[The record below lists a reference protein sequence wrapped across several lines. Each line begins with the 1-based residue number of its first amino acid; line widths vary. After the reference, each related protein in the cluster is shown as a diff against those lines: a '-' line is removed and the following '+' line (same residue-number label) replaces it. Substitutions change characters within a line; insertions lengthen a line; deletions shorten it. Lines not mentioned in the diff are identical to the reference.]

1 MNYLIPLMVVI
12 PILAALIVNI
22 LGGKD
27 KTVKAFSIIVGL
39 AIPIIAILAAIG
51 VQYFGGHDPGLLA
64 NSLPSNL
71 VGTLVASYNTGIV
84 YIFDNIERI
93 FIFLMG
99 IVAFLS
105 IFTYFT
111 EKKEVSGPY
120 LYLIFMGLA
129 SVIALLLSNDIFNMY
144 VFFEITALTQV
155 GIIVA
160 SSTEDNYEIA
170 FKYLILGS
178 IGGPMLL
185 LGVGFVLGTI
195 GSVNITDII
204 YAISNNFVDPY
215 SPGLVIGFAL
225 ILFGWLY
232 SAGLPPFHTIKS
244 AVYSKARPN
253 GSAIL
258 QGFSVLC
265 MLAFGIAMYKIFAY
279 IPGFNTA
286 IIVFAILAMVLSIA
300 MSAMEV
306 DFRRMIAFL
315 AVGELGFIALGF
327 GIGTQMSIAAALFQ
341 AANEIVITAMLFIGF
356 GSIYY
361 LTNTSDTRKLGGL
374 IGVDSLMGVMILLG
388 GCALAGVPP
397 FNGFVSKL
405 MLVQAALE
413 AGYTEL
419 AILAVIVSVV
429 IFFTFVK
436 AFHSVFLE
444 PKPKDLKFVNEKIPR
459 VTVFSVAVLLIICLA
474 LGLFPNIVTD
484 VFIPFA
490 GGLI

>member
-170 FKYLILGS
+170 LKYLILGS

-356 GSIYY
+356 GSVYY

>member
-1 MNYLIPLMVVI
+1 MNYLIPLLVVI
-12 PILAALIVNI
+12 PILSALIVNI
-22 LGGKD
+22 FDGKD
-27 KTVKAFSIIVGL
+27 KTVKAISLVLGILV
-39 AIPIIAILAAIG
+39 PIIAICATVG
-51 VQYFGGHDPGLLA
+51 VQYFGGHNPSLLTS
-64 NSLPSNL
+64 SLPANL
-71 VGTLVASYNTGIV
+71 VNTLVAGYNTGIV
-84 YIFDNIERI
+84 YVFANIERI

-99 IVAFLS
+99 IVAFLA
-105 IFTYFT
+105 ILTYFA

-170 FKYLILGS
+170 LKYLILGA

-185 LGVGFVLGTI
+185 LGIGFILGTI

-204 YAISNNFVDPY
+204 YVISNKFVQPY

-279 IPGFNTA
+279 IPYFNTA
-286 IIVFAILAMVLSIA
+286 IIVFAILAMVLGVA

-356 GSIYY
+356 GSVYY

-374 IGVDSLMGVMILLG
+374 IGVDSKMAIMVLLG
-388 GCALAGVPP
+388 GWALAGVPP
-397 FNGFVSKL
+397 FNGFQSKL
-405 MLVQAALE
+405 MLVQAALD

-419 AILAVIVSVV
+419 AILAIIVSVV

-436 AFHSVFLE
+436 AFHNVYLQ
-444 PKPKDLKFVNEKIPR
+444 PKPNELKFVYDKIPK
-459 VTVFSVAVLLIICLA
+459 VTVFAVAILLIICLV
-474 LGLFPNIVTD
+474 LGICPNIVTD

>member
-1 MNYLIPLMVVI
+1 MNYLIPLMVII

-22 LGGKD
+22 SGERD
-27 KTVKAFSIIVGL
+27 KITRAISLICAIV
-39 AIPIIAILAAIG
+39 IPIIAILAAAGI
-51 VQYFGGHDPGLLA
+51 QYFGGHDPSLILS
-64 NSLPSNL
+64 SLPSNL

-84 YIFDNIERI
+84 YIFGNFEKI

-99 IVAFLS
+99 LLVFLA
-105 IFTYFT
+105 IFTYFS
-111 EKKEVSGPY
+111 EKDEVSSPY

-129 SVIALLLSNDIFNMY
+129 SVTALILSNDIFNMY

-170 FKYLILGS
+170 LKYLILGS

-185 LGVGFVLGTI
+185 LGIGFILGTV
-195 GSVNITDII
+195 GSVNLADIS

-215 SPGLVIGFAL
+215 APSLVIGFAL

-232 SAGLPPFHTIKS
+232 ASGLPPFHTIKS

-253 GSAIL
+253 GAAVL

-265 MLAFGIAMYKIFAY
+265 MIAFAIAMYRIFAY
-279 IPGFNTA
+279 MPHFNTA
-286 IIVFAILAMVLSIA
+286 IILFAVLAMVLSVA
-300 MSAMEV
+300 MAAMEI

-327 GIGTQMSIAAALFQ
+327 GIGTQESIAAALFQ
-341 AANEIVITAMLFIGF
+341 ATNEMLITALLLIAF
-356 GSIYY
+356 GSVYY
-361 LTNTSDTRKLGGL
+361 LTHTSDTRKLGGL
-374 IGVDSLMGVMILLG
+374 IAVDSKMAIMVLLG
-388 GCALAGVPP
+388 GFALAGVPP
-397 FNGFVSKL
+397 FNGFQSKL
-405 MLVQAALE
+405 MLVQAALD
-413 AGYTEL
+413 AGYSEL
-419 AILAVIVSVV
+419 ALLAIIVSVV

-436 AFHSVFLE
+436 AFHTVYLQ
-444 PKPKDLKFVNEKIPR
+444 PKPNDLKFVHEKIPKA
-459 VTVFSVAVLLIICLA
+459 TVFSVAVLLLLCLI
-474 LGLFPNIVTD
+474 LGIFPNIVTD

-490 GGLI
+490 GGLL

>member
-22 LGGKD
+22 FGGKD
-27 KTVKAFSIIVGL
+27 KTVKAISIVVAI
-39 AIPIIAILAAIG
+39 AIPVIAIIAAVGI
-51 VQYFGGHDPGLLA
+51 QYFGGHDPALLA
-64 NSLPSNL
+64 SSLPSNL

-84 YIFDNIERI
+84 YVFENIERI

-99 IVAFLS
+99 IVAFLAVL
-105 IFTYFT
+105 TYFS

-120 LYLIFMGLA
+120 LYLIFMGIA
-129 SVIALLLSNDIFNMY
+129 SVTALMLSNDIFNMY

-155 GIIVA
+155 GIIIA

-170 FKYLILGS
+170 LKYLILGA

-185 LGVGFVLGTI
+185 LGIGFILGTI
-195 GSVNITDII
+195 GSVNINDII
-204 YAISNNFVDPY
+204 FAISNNYVNPY
-215 SPGLVIGFAL
+215 APSLVIGFAL

-279 IPGFNTA
+279 IPYFNTA
-286 IIVFAILAMVLSIA
+286 IIVFAILAMALSIA

-327 GIGTQMSIAAALFQ
+327 GIGTQYSIAAALFQ
-341 AANEIVITAMLFIGF
+341 AANEIVITALLFIGF
-356 GSIYY
+356 GTVYY
-361 LTNTSDTRKLGGL
+361 LTKTSDTRKLGGL
-374 IGVDSLMGVMILLG
+374 IAVDSKMAIMVLLG
-388 GCALAGVPP
+388 GFALAGVPP
-397 FNGFVSKL
+397 FNGFQSKL
-405 MLVQAALE
+405 MLVQAALD

-419 AILAVIVSVV
+419 AILAIIVSVV

-436 AFHSVFLE
+436 AFHTVYLQ
-444 PKPKDLKFVNEKIPR
+444 PKPKDLKFAHDKIPKA
-459 VTVFSVAVLLIICLA
+459 TVFSVAVLLIICLA
-474 LGLFPNIVTD
+474 LGIFPNIVTD

>member
-170 FKYLILGS
+170 LKYLILGS

-286 IIVFAILAMVLSIA
+286 IIIFAILAMVLSIA

-444 PKPKDLKFVNEKIPR
+444 PKPKDLKFVNEKIPK

>member
-170 FKYLILGS
+170 LKYLILGS